1 MGRGSGRGR
10 GKGRRGKALS
20 SRKHTSVVRIEH
32 KTVRLNYPTQLCK
45 QMFDCLSERISPWE
59 VLEVDL
65 FCTEA

>member
-32 KTVRLNYPTQLCK
+32 ETKHETKHERMLNKLC
-45 QMFDCLSERISPWE
+45 MI
-59 VLEVDL
+59 
-65 FCTEA
+65 TI